1 MLGPIVV
8 HLHHQ
13 AMASQN
19 FASWSSALGPKIY
32 SSLGITFQLKY
43 SFLLQQYSLQ
53 DTTFIYTMFNK
64 RVAANYV
71 TSMYMDLFL
80 LIKQL
85 ITKNKR
91 SVYQNNKKVQAKI
104 CFIERFSKRISSLP
118 EFYNQS

>member
-1 MLGPIVV
+1 
-8 HLHHQ
+8 
-13 AMASQN
+13 
-19 FASWSSALGPKIY
+19 
-32 SSLGITFQLKY
+32 
-43 SFLLQQYSLQ
+43 
-53 DTTFIYTMFNK
+53 MFNK
-64 RVAANYV
+64 KVAANYV

-118 EFYNQS
+118 EFYN

>member
-43 SFLLQQYSLQ
+43 SFLIQQYTLQ
-53 DTTFIYTMFNK
+53 DTTFIHYVQQKSRCQLCNFLVYGPFSSNK
-64 RVAANYV
+64 TIDYQ
-71 TSMYMDLFL
+71 
-80 LIKQL
+80 KQ
-85 ITKNKR
+85 T
-91 SVYQNNKKVQAKI
+91 
-104 CFIERFSKRISSLP
+104 
-118 EFYNQS
+118 

>member
-1 MLGPIVV
+1 
-8 HLHHQ
+8 
-13 AMASQN
+13 
-19 FASWSSALGPKIY
+19 
-32 SSLGITFQLKY
+32 
-43 SFLLQQYSLQ
+43 
-53 DTTFIYTMFNK
+53 MFNK
-64 RVAANYV
+64 KVAANYV